1 MRDSCHTGITI
12 ASKTV
17 AKGRIRRRKQLGSQ
31 VPQGFRHMSR
41 ASPVELCGCDET
53 RKLTRFLRFGLTWS
67 RLRPTV
73 TVRNQLLKANT
84 GRGADDHAI

>member
-12 ASKTV
+12 ASNTE
-17 AKGRIRRRKQLGSQ
+17 AKGRIRARERSETQA
-31 VPQGFRHMSR
+31 PQGFPGISR
-41 ASPVELCGCDET
+41 SSVAELCGCHET

-84 GRGADDHAI
+84 GRGAEDHAI

>member
-1 MRDSCHTGITI
+1 MFR
-12 ASKTV
+12 A
-17 AKGRIRRRKQLGSQ
+17 RKPPETQA
-31 VPQGFRHMSR
+31 PQGFPGITRTS
-41 ASPVELCGCDET
+41 AAELCGSDET

-84 GRGADDHAI
+84 GRGAEDHAI